1 MSAFVIEKLVRHHV
15 VEHFDCGQTA
25 LNRFLIRFALSS
37 QQANASQT
45 YVGLADAAVV
55 GFYTLVVGEVAY
67 ADAPE
72 RLTKGL
78 ARHPVPLMLL
88 ARLAVGTAWQGQ
100 GIGSGLLK
108 DAMRRTLQAADIVGI
123 HALAAHAKDDVA
135 RAFYEHFGFIA
146 SPTDPLHLFILIKDL
161 CRIAHQDRGAA
172 WNGSQPV

>member
-1 MSAFVIEKLVRHHV
+1 MTAFVIEKLARHHV
-15 VEHFDCGQTA
+15 VEDFDCGQAA

-37 QQANASQT
+37 QHANASQT

-88 ARLAVGTAWQGQ
+88 ARLAVGAAWQGK

-108 DAMRRTLQAADIVGI
+108 DAMRRTVQAADIVGI
-123 HALAAHAKDDVA
+123 RALAAHAKDDAA
-135 RAFYEHFGFIA
+135 RAFYEHFGFVA
-146 SPTDPLHLFILIKDL
+146 SPTDPLHVFILTKEL
-161 CRIAHQDRGAA
+161 RRAARQDHD
-172 WNGSQPV
+172 ST

>member
-1 MSAFVIEKLVRHHV
+1 MTAFVIEKLARHHA
-15 VEHFDCGQTA
+15 VEDFDCGQAA

-37 QQANASQT
+37 QHANASQT

-88 ARLAVGTAWQGQ
+88 ARLAVGAAWQGK

-108 DAMRRTLQAADIVGI
+108 DAMRRTVQAADIVGI
-123 HALAAHAKDDVA
+123 RALAAHAKDDAA
-135 RAFYEHFGFIA
+135 RAFYAHFGFVA

-161 CRIAHQDRGAA
+161 CWVARQDHD
-172 WNGSQPV
+172 ST